1 VLPVCFNLHWSC
13 VVVEKPG
20 NVLKGL
26 TGASITLMDS
36 GKKMRVHTGGAVW
49 KTVR

>member
-26 TGASITLMDS
+26 KGASITLMDS
-36 GKKMRVHTGGAVW
+36 GERMSFQAEGQVM
-49 KTVR
+49 KTVW